1 MSTIWLTPEEFYNQE
16 NEYRRGHVKKEILD
30 SICKK
35 YNITGIAYNFVS
47 VDESHATPNVAEM
60 LNRAVSGSDCY
71 IDHLFSFK
79 DADGKIYWVSCPYN
93 RSRNK
98 EEIKR
103 VFAKAYIPCFVHDGF
118 YADYTILINP
128 YCVYDASCRYAV
140 VRNGDGYMYLKCPS
154 AMYEK
159 MEVIAGFSNEDAAKA
174 FKMGLE
180 FATNYWFEKLNM

>member
-1 MSTIWLTPEEFYNQE
+1 MHE
-16 NEYRRGHVKKEILD
+16 
-30 SICKK
+30 
-35 YNITGIAYNFVS
+35 
-47 VDESHATPNVAEM
+47 
-60 LNRAVSGSDCY
+60 
-71 IDHLFSFK
+71 
-79 DADGKIYWVSCPYN
+79 
-93 RSRNK
+93 
-98 EEIKR
+98 
-103 VFAKAYIPCFVHDGF
+103 GF